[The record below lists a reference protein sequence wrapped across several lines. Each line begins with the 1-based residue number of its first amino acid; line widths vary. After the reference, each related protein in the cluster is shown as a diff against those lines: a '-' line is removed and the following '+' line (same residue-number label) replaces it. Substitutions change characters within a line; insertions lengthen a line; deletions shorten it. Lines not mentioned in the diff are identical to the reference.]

1 MIRTG
6 AEFHSENKK
15 LNMLYERAHGILMDS
30 LKPFGE
36 RRLITESPDSSR
48 VSLSGSILGA
58 QTLSSYDF
66 SAALDC
72 VTSFFVSRREDGRL
86 ASSIV
91 CRGEHIIPEYERL
104 AGFCFASEALEL
116 FYLSKKKELAYLER
130 LYRML
135 AEFDAYLWKHYDLNG
150 DGCLTFLSS
159 TDAEKEGALGRFAPL
174 RLVQSG
180 TMHDVPPFPI
190 GAVDLMSEAYT
201 VRAALAECAA
211 LLGNGEEK
219 HWTDKAEEVRRTIRE
234 QFWFEVEGA
243 LFDRDYRGG
252 VIEHL
257 TVNNLVALYYGAVDA
272 DVADRLMKEHILNSK
287 EFWGRMPLSTVAMNA
302 LRFVNEKKSGFDGPA
317 RSLSYRR
324 AIRAFENYG
333 CFSALTEL
341 SGRFLTAV
349 SENDVFPVQFDPI
362 TGEPT
367 GLEQGEAYMPAA
379 SAVLEFIKRFY
390 GVYVAKDSICFGTFG
405 TQSDENATYRFLWG
419 SDEYR
424 LESEKQT
431 VSAYVSGKHLF
442 TVTGGTR
449 VFTDW
454 YGTSPRVINVTKET
468 LDCIFVYRNRTYSF
482 TLAPDAVWQ
491 EPTSYKKGNQ

>member
-6 AEFHSENKK
+6 AAFHSENKK

-36 RRLITESPDSSR
+36 RRLMTESPDGNSI
-48 VSLSGSILGA
+48 SLFSGILGA

-66 SAALDC
+66 PAALDC

-91 CRGEHIIPEYERL
+91 AKGEHIIPKYERL
-104 AGFCFASEALEL
+104 AGFCFAYEALEF
-116 FYLSKKKELAYLER
+116 FYLSKKKEVAYLER

-135 AEFDAYLWKHYDLNG
+135 VGFDAYLWKHYDLNG
-150 DGCLTFLSS
+150 DGCLTILSA
-159 TDAEKEGALGRFAPL
+159 TDAEEDGALGRFAPL
-174 RLVQSG
+174 HLVQAG
-180 TMHDVPPFPI
+180 AMHDVPPFPI
-190 GAVDLMSEAYT
+190 GAVDLMAEAYA
-201 VRAALAECAA
+201 VRAALAECAD

-219 HWTDKAEEVRRTIRE
+219 HWAEKAEAVRCTIRE
-234 QFWFEVEGA
+234 QFWFESAEA

-257 TVNNLVALYYGAVDA
+257 GISTLAPLYYGAVDA
-272 DVADRLMKEHILNSK
+272 DIADKLMKRHILDPE
-287 EFWGRMPLSTVAMNA
+287 EFWGKMPLPTVAMNDKG
-302 LRFVNEKKSGFDGPA
+302 FMNEKSVGFNGPA
-317 RSLSYRR
+317 RSLTYRR

-333 CFSALTEL
+333 YYSALAEL
-341 SGRFLTAV
+341 GERFLSAMLE
-349 SENDVFPVQFDPI
+349 SDVFPVQFDPM
-362 TGEPT
+362 TGEAT
-367 GLEQGEAYMPAA
+367 GLEAGTAYMPAA
-379 SAVLEFIKRFY
+379 SAVMEFIKRFY
-390 GVYVAKDSICFGTFG
+390 GVYVAKDTMCFGTFG
-405 TQSDENATYRFLWG
+405 TQNDETATYKFTWG

-424 LESEKQT
+424 LVSEKET

-454 YGTSPRVINVTKET
+454 YGTSPRVVNVTGET
-468 LDCIFVYRNRTYSF
+468 LDCIFVYHNRTYSF
-482 TLAPDAVWQ
+482 TLAPDEIWQ
-491 EPTSYKKGNQ
+491 EPTSHKKGN